1 MKNETTSNDPIIEEA
16 VDNATDAVLMQTE
29 QLNGATSSEE
39 PIGVA
44 GLMNVP
50 VQVTVQLGCAKMNLS
65 DLMQLG
71 PGSLLTLDREAHE
84 PCDILVNGRVI
95 ARGEVVTVGELY
107 GVRISELC
115 SAN

>member
-1 MKNETTSNDPIIEEA
+1 MNNDTTNADQEIEEA
-16 VDNATDAVLMQTE
+16 VDQATDAVRMQTE
-29 QLNGATSSEE
+29 QLSDETACDE
-39 PIGVA
+39 PIGVS

-50 VQVTVQLGCAKMNLS
+50 VQVTVQLGSARMNLS
-65 DLMQLG
+65 ELMQLG

-107 GVRISELC
+107 GVRLSEIC
-115 SAN
+115 STS

>member
-1 MKNETTSNDPIIEEA
+1 MNNDNTNTDQEIEEA
-16 VDNATDAVLMQTE
+16 VDQATDAVRMQTE
-29 QLNGATSSEE
+29 QLSDETVCEE
-39 PIGVA
+39 PIGVS

-50 VQVTVQLGCAKMNLS
+50 VQVTVQLGSARMNLS
-65 DLMQLG
+65 ELMQLG

-107 GVRISELC
+107 GVRISEIC
-115 SAN
+115 STS